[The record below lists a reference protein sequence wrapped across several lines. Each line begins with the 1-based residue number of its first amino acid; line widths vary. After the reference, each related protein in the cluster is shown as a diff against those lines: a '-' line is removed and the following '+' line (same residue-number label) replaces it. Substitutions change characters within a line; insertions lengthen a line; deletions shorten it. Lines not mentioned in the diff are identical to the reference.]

1 MRSRIIDTI
10 SRHSPK
16 SYSSDIHMA
25 KSENGTHKTAR
36 QIIAIIMKGSGTM
49 TMKNIAIALPAIA
62 LSGLLLAQAPET
74 APPKPDSPEVK
85 ALIEKAKKAGGTM
98 WAGEEHF
105 FCEAPRPNRPDDP
118 VIPPTKIFD
127 NAWVI
132 GNSGTAVYVIQTSAG
147 LLMIDALSADQV
159 ETQLLPGFQKLGLDP
174 ANVKI
179 ILVGHGHAD
188 HFGGSRYMQDHFGSK
203 VYIAAADW
211 NLMENPPA
219 GRGGAKKKGPPV
231 VLPKHDGEVK
241 EGEPVV
247 LDDLKVMP
255 YAIPGHTPGS
265 MAYIFPVK
273 DGRQT
278 HMAGVF
284 GGTVLT
290 PGIVS
295 DEGLATYLKSVQHY
309 KEESRKAGVDVVMQN
324 HPLMYPLPDML
335 DQLAKR
341 KKGEPNPFVVGKVNY
356 QKFVD
361 VMEACSEVNL
371 TRRRQK

>member
-105 FCEAPRPNRPDDP
+105 FCEAPLPNRPDDP

-174 ANVKI
+174 AKVKI
-179 ILVGHGHAD
+179 ILIGHGHAD
-188 HFGGSRYMQDHFGSK
+188 HFGGSSYMQDHYGSK
-203 VYIAAADW
+203 VYISAADW
-211 NLMENPPA
+211 NLMENPPP
-219 GRGGAKKKGPPV
+219 GRGGDKKGSPP
-231 VLPKHDGEVK
+231 VLPKHDQVVT
-241 EGEPVV
+241 EGQPVI
-247 LDDLKVMP
+247 LGGLKVMP
-255 YAIPGHTPGS
+255 VAIPGHTPGS
-265 MAYIFPVK
+265 MVYIFPVK
-273 DGRQT
+273 DNGKT
-278 HMAGVF
+278 HIAAIYAG
-284 GGTVLT
+284 TILT
-290 PGIVS
+290 PGIIS
-295 DEGLATYLKSVQHY
+295 DEGLQTYAKSVAHF
-309 KEESRKAGVDVVMQN
+309 KEETKKAKVDVELQN
-324 HPLMYPLPDML
+324 HRH
-335 DQLAKR
+335 AA
-341 KKGEPNPFVVGKVNY
+341 
-356 QKFVD
+356 VD
-361 VMEACSEVNL
+361 LSDFLSE
-371 TRRRQK
+371 